1 MRSKKYKKRSNKK
14 RSNKKLSSKKKSRS
28 IRKSS
33 KKGGGSNFGRT
44 ASGIDAKALKK
55 NRKVVENE
63 RKSIISQLTKMKTDG
78 KIKEVQLYTIKGYKP
93 THIGIKSHI
102 QEYTGQGLSDYRMSR
117 PASERQF
124 TGHGKSGMGRDPD
137 DKMATGGRVGL
148 RYGGLLSIL

>member
-1 MRSKKYKKRSNKK
+1 M
-14 RSNKKLSSKKKSRS
+14 
-28 IRKSS
+28 
-33 KKGGGSNFGRT
+33 
-44 ASGIDAKALKK
+44 DAQQAQATSAADLQNIK
-55 NRKVVENE
+55 N
-63 RKSIISQLTKMKTDG
+63 
-78 KIKEVQLYTIKGYKP
+78 
-93 THIGIKSHI
+93 I